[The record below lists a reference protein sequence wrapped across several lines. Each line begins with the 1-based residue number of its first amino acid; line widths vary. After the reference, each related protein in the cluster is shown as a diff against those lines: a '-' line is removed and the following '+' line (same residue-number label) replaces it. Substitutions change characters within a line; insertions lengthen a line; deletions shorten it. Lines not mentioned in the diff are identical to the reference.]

1 MYRSDRSSKAGAWH
15 EGGGPACA
23 YAVCDCVDRML
34 YCPVD
39 RASVW
44 LVADCKEIETIH
56 ALTGERMVRYTG
68 SNKKIEEEV
77 YYEV

>member
-1 MYRSDRSSKAGAWH
+1 
-15 EGGGPACA
+15 
-23 YAVCDCVDRML
+23 ML
-34 YCPVD
+34 DCPVD